1 MEQYNLPVQY
11 NEEQRKQYEK
21 WGRKRARI
29 DAPIVVSLI
38 IVIYFLFI
46 KFLNL

>member
-29 DAPIVVSLI
+29 DAPIVASLI
-38 IVIYFLFI
+38 IVIYFYL
-46 KFLNL
+46 LNF